1 MKNKCL
7 GFVINAEHISL
18 IHSAL
23 DRDYLTLINFTLKI
37 KVLLGGIGPMPCA
50 P

>member
-7 GFVINAEHISL
+7 GFVINAEHISF

-23 DRDYLTLINFTLKI
+23 DRDYFTLINFTLNI
-37 KVLLGGIGPMPCA
+37 KVLFGGIDPMSCA